1 MWLDL
6 PGQPRLGDRRVEEIA
21 TAPVAACLTACPY
34 CSSVL
39 ADGLANKSEAGS
51 PAILDLVELWAETP
65 PL

>member
-21 TAPVAACLTACPY
+21 AAPVAACLTACPY
-34 CSSVL
+34 CSSLL
-39 ADGLANKSEAGS
+39 ADGLVSKSEAGS